1 MSTPARRARGVYG
14 EQTCHQIQEP
24 DEKKRTARRAETSMG
39 EVWRGRHG
47 ISARGSDDG
56 WAARALIEL
65 SRSGRMSAAK
75 GGRERCRRQG
85 KNEKRHPRRQGWAV
99 AYQGAVATGIAVGH
113 AGVLGHARMVLMGPA
128 LRAIVD
134 QEAGDVMD
142 RGPRLQGA
150 GERGREDDQGQG
162 NEGQPSD
169 KTALSALADHDI
181 SERAEPWTPVQT

>member
-1 MSTPARRARGVYG
+1 MSTPARQARGVCRG
-14 EQTCHQIQEP
+14 QTCHQIQGP
-24 DEKKRTARRAETSMG
+24 GEKKRTACSAETSVG
-39 EVWRGRHG
+39 EVGRGHHG
-47 ISARGSDDG
+47 ISAAGSGDG
-56 WAARALIEL
+56 WTARALVEL
-65 SRSGRMSAAK
+65 SRCGRMSAAK
-75 GGRERCRRQG
+75 GGRERCRWQG
-85 KNEKRHPRRQGWAV
+85 KHEERHPGRQRWAV